1 MPGLLEG
8 VNQRTQLVGQNRLE
22 LLLFQ
27 LVGRQL
33 FGINVFK
40 VREVI
45 PCPPIT
51 RHPNAS
57 PPVCGMVH
65 VRGRTIALIDLSRA
79 TGGPAID
86 APNTAFVIVT
96 EFNRTVQGFLVRA
109 VDRILNIDWESML
122 PPPRVVAR
130 NCYLTAVTMV
140 NGELVE
146 IIDVEKVLSEVVESE
161 EEISSEL
168 MAAAAENHE
177 TYRVLVADDSSVARR
192 QVQRALAQVGVECVL
207 VRDGREAL
215 ARLKAWAEEGA
226 LDSAIDMVI
235 SDIEMPEMDGYTLT
249 AAIRKDPA
257 LKDLYV
263 MLHSS
268 LSGVFNN
275 TAVQKVG
282 ANDWLPKFQ
291 ADDLVSK
298 VLGHVRDGAV
308 RPAAGG

>member
-1 MPGLLEG
+1 MSGILEG

-22 LLLFQ
+22 LLLFH
-27 LVGRQL
+27 LGGRQL

-57 PPVCGMVH
+57 RLVRGMANI
-65 VRGRTIALIDLSRA
+65 RGRTISMIDMSLAL
-79 TGGPAID
+79 GGPPVED
-86 APNTAFVIVT
+86 TGSAFVIVT

-109 VDRILNIDWESML
+109 VDRILNINWEAVM
-122 PPPRVVAR
+122 PPPRGVAR
-130 NCYLTAVTMV
+130 NCYMTAVTKV
-140 NGELVE
+140 DDELVE
-146 IIDVEKVLSEVVESE
+146 IVDVEKVLCEVVGSHEDLSSDVVASAVQGEES
-161 EEISSEL
+161 
-168 MAAAAENHE
+168 
-177 TYRVLVADDSSVARR
+177 YRVLVADDSSVARR
-192 QVQRALAQVGVECVL
+192 QVQRALQQVGVECVL

-215 ARLKAWAEEGA
+215 EQLKAWAEQGTLAHE
-226 LDSAIDMVI
+226 IDMVI

-257 LKDLYV
+257 LKDLHV

-275 TAVQKVG
+275 AAVQKVG

-291 ADDLVSK
+291 ADELASK
-298 VLGHVRDGAV
+298 VLGHIQGGSVDQ
-308 RPAAGG
+308 AANG